1 MLVLVEG
8 NISASKTT
16 VVSGL
21 DGYKAYE
28 PLESENEFLEKFYA
42 DPKRYAA
49 DMQYFTLVY
58 RYRQWKLAQARNALE
73 PDNLYLMDRSLFA
86 DHAFAKVNHDIGTIE
101 DCEYR
106 LYCMMHE
113 TLQEQIY
120 FPDLCIW
127 LRVRPEV
134 CLERLRKRARGCEVG
149 VTIEYLEQLEAA
161 YVDVMERLAHKCP
174 VVEINAEQSPEDVL
188 RDCNKAIEERRSTYD
203 QAFPRW
209 KGGF

>member
-1 MLVLVEG
+1 MLVLIEG

-21 DGYKAYE
+21 DGWKAFE
-28 PLESENEFLEKFYA
+28 PLEADNEFLERFYENPA
-42 DPKRYAA
+42 RYAA
-49 DMQYFTLVY
+49 DMQYFTLIY
-58 RYRQWKLAQARNALE
+58 RYRQWRLAQAKNAIM
-73 PDNLYLMDRSLFA
+73 PDSLYLMDRSLFA

-120 FPDLCIW
+120 FPDLCLW

-149 VTIEYLEQLEAA
+149 VSLAYLEKLEAA
-161 YVDVMERLAHKCP
+161 YGDVRERLAHKCP
-174 VVEINAEQSPEDVL
+174 VVSIDAEQEPEAVL
-188 RDCNKAIEERRSTYD
+188 NDCRKAIEERRRAYD

>member
-21 DGYKAYE
+21 DGYKSYE
-28 PLESENEFLEKFYA
+28 PLESENEFLERFYA

-73 PDNLYLMDRSLFA
+73 PNNLYLMDRSLFA
-86 DHAFAKVNHDIGTIE
+86 DHAFAKVNNDIGTIE

-149 VTIEYLEQLEAA
+149 VTLEYLEQLEAA

-188 RDCNKAIEERRSTYD
+188 RDCNKAIEERRSAYD

>member
-1 MLVLVEG
+1 MLVLIEG

-21 DGYKAYE
+21 DGWKSFE
-28 PLESENEFLEKFYA
+28 PLEAENEFLERFYENPA
-42 DPKRYAA
+42 RYAA
-49 DMQYFTLVY
+49 DMQYFTLIY
-58 RYRQWKLAQARNALE
+58 RYRQWKLAQAKNAIM

-120 FPDLCIW
+120 FPDVCLW
-127 LRVRPEV
+127 LRVRPEI
-134 CLERLRKRARGCEVG
+134 CLERAKARARGCECG
-149 VTIEYLEQLEAA
+149 LTLDYLQRLEEA
-161 YVDVMERLAHKCP
+161 YCECMATLARKCP
-174 VVEINAEQSPEDVL
+174 VVEIDGEQD
-188 RDCNKAIEERRSTYD
+188 RDAVKHDCELAIAKRRSEMNS
-203 QAFPRW
+203 AWPRW
-209 KGGF
+209 CGGY